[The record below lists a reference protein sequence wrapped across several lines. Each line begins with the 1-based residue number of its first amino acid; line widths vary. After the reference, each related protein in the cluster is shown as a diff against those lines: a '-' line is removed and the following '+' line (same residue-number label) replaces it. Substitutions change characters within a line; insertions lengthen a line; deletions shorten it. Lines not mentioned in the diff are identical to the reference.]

1 MGDSYSKI
9 AGNRTALFSDGQ
21 DLTNAASAVADVTK
35 VLNGKVEA
43 LVNDAG
49 WSGDAADNFK
59 EDWGK
64 SSAAAAGIVQAL
76 LSISTTMEHLATLLG
91 EAQDDLWN
99 AHDFAQQKGINLD
112 SEGVP
117 RPDGYENPHCQEY
130 LEWVDDALKRAKRA
144 RADAEVAFAS
154 IVTEYAPK
162 GGDSGDT
169 LGTSDNLTLAD
180 AARSLYAIPAAQTAA
195 MQEKVK
201 EIDKERIDMKRA
213 HKHMPKQSRE
223 WKEFQKERLTNRRAL
238 RAANKALADVEKKAS
253 KWKFSGAT
261 EIEFSRLREK
271 LNLDGQFKMLDSI
284 PILGTTVG
292 LVGVGLATKDDM
304 EKGWGLGHSLGVELG
319 SAGVAMAAGTAVEG
333 LAASGGAS
341 VAVGVAGSVIAGY
354 GVGTYA
360 TELFKAG
367 HWEHNIHSRGVISGI
382 GHSFSDAS
390 TAWWDGD
397 VVGVGGK
404 IKNSAKSLW
413 DDVF

>member
-1 MGDSYSKI
+1 
-9 AGNRTALFSDGQ
+9 
-21 DLTNAASAVADVTK
+21 
-35 VLNGKVEA
+35 
-43 LVNDAG
+43 
-49 WSGDAADNFK
+49 
-59 EDWGK
+59 
-64 SSAAAAGIVQAL
+64 
-76 LSISTTMEHLATLLG
+76 
-91 EAQDDLWN
+91 
-99 AHDFAQQKGINLD
+99 
-112 SEGVP
+112 
-117 RPDGYENPHCQEY
+117 
-130 LEWVDDALKRAKRA
+130 
-144 RADAEVAFAS
+144 
-154 IVTEYAPK
+154 
-162 GGDSGDT
+162 
-169 LGTSDNLTLAD
+169 
-180 AARSLYAIPAAQTAA
+180 

-292 LVGVGLATKDDM
+292 LVGVALATKDDM

-341 VAVGVAGSVIAGY
+341 VTVGVAGSVIAGY

-367 HWEHNIHSRGVISGI
+367 HWEHNIHSHGVISGI

-397 VVGVGGK
+397 VVGVAGK